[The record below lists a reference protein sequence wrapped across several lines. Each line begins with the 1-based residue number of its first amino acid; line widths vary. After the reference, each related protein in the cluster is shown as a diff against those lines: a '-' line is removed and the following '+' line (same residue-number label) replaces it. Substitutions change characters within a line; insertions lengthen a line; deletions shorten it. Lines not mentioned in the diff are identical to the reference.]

1 MAQAR
6 KRFVVDEN
14 GRKES
19 VLLPIGEYEDLL
31 EDLEDLAL
39 MVERKDEPTE
49 PLEDVAKRLEKK
61 WKSTESS

>member
-61 WKSTESS
+61 WKSTESN

>member
-39 MVERKDEPTE
+39 MVERKDEATE

>member
-1 MAQAR
+1 M
-6 KRFVVDEN
+6 KMG
-14 GRKES
+14 GRS
-19 VLLPIGEYEDLL
+19 PVLLPIGEYEDLL

-61 WKSTESS
+61 WKSTESN